1 MRISDWSSD
10 VCSSD
15 LEPEA
20 PDKFSQICRNGAGV
34 ARWLHRITDGDFSI
48 HRRRRARLDC
58 MSHRVDRKIDLFDK
72 SVVALDFV
80 YREALVRED
89 EVRET
94 VVTRQPH
101 DPVGLDLEC
110 IGRNAGAAPGRT
122 MEIIRE
128 MQECDSEWA

>member
-1 MRISDWSSD
+1 
-10 VCSSD
+10 
-15 LEPEA
+15 
-20 PDKFSQICRNGAGV
+20 
-34 ARWLHRITDGDFSI
+34 
-48 HRRRRARLDC
+48 

-80 YREALVRED
+80 YREELVREE

-128 MQECDSEWA
+128 KIGRAACRERVRTSVDISMLEESFKKKNK

>member
-1 MRISDWSSD
+1 
-10 VCSSD
+10 
-15 LEPEA
+15 
-20 PDKFSQICRNGAGV
+20 
-34 ARWLHRITDGDFSI
+34 
-48 HRRRRARLDC
+48 

-110 IGRNAGAAPGRT
+110 IGRNAGAAPGRP

-128 MQECDSEWA
+128 MQECDREWACMIAGQERTRFATDPRFPMCEALGDGRWARTRVV